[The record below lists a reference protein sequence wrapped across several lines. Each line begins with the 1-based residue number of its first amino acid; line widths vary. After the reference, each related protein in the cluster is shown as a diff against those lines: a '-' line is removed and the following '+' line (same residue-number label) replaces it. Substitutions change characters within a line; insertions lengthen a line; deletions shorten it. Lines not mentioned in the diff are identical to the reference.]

1 MNNETYLDFCFVRK
15 TQGNFSKE
23 INDLFSAL
31 FTGLYLNWFLEEKIE
46 QGADIVIAQ
55 VKGMSKWR
63 SEEETIQFLEDQRAP
78 FVQKTI
84 KKLQFCPDHTHL
96 RIYFDEV
103 NFFAIPLDATVTE
116 SVNEWTACDQ
126 HSGLNYTIKRENE

>member
-23 INDLFSAL
+23 INDLFLAL
-31 FTGLYLNWFLEEKIE
+31 FAGINLNWFLEEKVE

-63 SEEETIQFLEDQRAP
+63 SEEETIQFLEDQAGET
-78 FVQKTI
+78 FWEY
-84 KKLQFCPDHTHL
+84 LQGYQMYIYPANTRGCSSCETH
-96 RIYFDEV
+96 
-103 NFFAIPLDATVTE
+103 
-116 SVNEWTACDQ
+116 
-126 HSGLNYTIKRENE
+126 

>member
-63 SEEETIQFLEDQRAP
+63 SEEETIQFLEDQAGKDILGVSAR
-78 FVQKTI
+78 
-84 KKLQFCPDHTHL
+84 LPDVHL
-96 RIYFDEV
+96 SSKYKGVFQLW
-103 NFFAIPLDATVTE
+103 NPL
-116 SVNEWTACDQ
+116 N
-126 HSGLNYTIKRENE
+126 LKI